1 VSHAAGDPYLDPA
14 SGAPRNLL
22 GTTDAAELPCP

>member
-1 VSHAAGDPYLDPA
+1 MAGAPCLDPA